1 MELARGTLADRRWA
15 LTLAT
20 FARRGTSGQIT
31 LVGADQKRYSIAL
44 DQGSIVAARSPMSAD
59 GVARVALTSRLVT
72 PEHVAELARR
82 HHVAPIRDEAEM
94 LADIARL
101 TPPQLQHL
109 RIDVTIRRAARTFA
123 VEAGQYILED
133 KACLPV
139 CGSDVDV
146 RAVVYQGIRRHMTD
160 QRLSDELRQLGG
172 TIFVLEPHAGSEL
185 HRFGFGEAEWP
196 LLAALR
202 DACTLPEL
210 EARLRDMD
218 PRTMQAAIYAL
229 VACGTAR
236 VLSAG
241 RTPTHTSLRAP
252 TPPSFNRAAPP
263 PNIARTLSPMA
274 ERTPMLPSIAR
285 TKTNPE
291 LAAEAA
297 ERAAR
302 ALEHDRPEDAVV
314 ELKKAVAL
322 VPNDVDYTAL
332 LGWALFCAADDKRS
346 IAPIA
351 RRALESA
358 VHASERPHVAQF
370 YLGRIERILG
380 RHREALGHFQAVLT
394 AQPDHRDASA
404 EVRVIEARMRREQ
417 SN

>member
-1 MELARGTLADRRWA
+1 MA
-15 LTLAT
+15 
-20 FARRGTSGQIT
+20 SQ
-31 LVGADQKRYSIAL
+31 
-44 DQGSIVAARSPMSAD
+44 
-59 GVARVALTSRLVT
+59 
-72 PEHVAELARR
+72 HVAELARR
-82 HHVAPIRDEAEM
+82 HRLAPVRDEAE
-94 LADIARL
+94 LLGDIARL
-101 TPPQLQHL
+101 TQPQLQRL

-133 KACLPV
+133 KACLLV

-146 RAVVYQGIRRHMTD
+146 RAVIYHGIRRHMTD
-160 QRLSDELRQLGG
+160 LRLRDELRQLGG
-172 TIFVLEPHAGSEL
+172 TIFVLEPHAGAEL

-202 DACTLPEL
+202 DPCSLPEL
-210 EARLRDMD
+210 EAQLREID

-241 RTPTHTSLRAP
+241 RTPTPPRLGRAP
-252 TPPSFNRAAPP
+252 TP

-274 ERTPMLPSIAR
+274 GRTPTQPAIAR

-297 ERAAR
+297 ERATR
-302 ALEHDRPEDAVV
+302 ALEHDKPEDAVV
-314 ELKKAVAL
+314 ELKMAVEL

-346 IAPIA
+346 IAPLA
-351 RRALESA
+351 RKALESA
-358 VHASERPHVAQF
+358 IHRSEKPHVARF
-370 YLGRIERILG
+370 YLGRIERMLG
-380 RHREALGHFQAVLT
+380 RDREALGHFHAVLV

-404 EVRVIEARMRREQ
+404 EVRVIEARIRRQ
-417 SN
+417 SSN

>member
-1 MELARGTLADRRWA
+1 
-15 LTLAT
+15 
-20 FARRGTSGQIT
+20 
-31 LVGADQKRYSIAL
+31 
-44 DQGSIVAARSPMSAD
+44 MSAD

-82 HHVAPIRDEAEM
+82 HSLAPVRDEVE
-94 LADIARL
+94 LLGDIARL
-101 TPPQLQHL
+101 TPPQQQRLH
-109 RIDVTIRRAARTFA
+109 IDVTIRRAARTFA

-139 CGSDVDV
+139 CGSEVDV
-146 RAVVYQGIRRHMTD
+146 RAVVYQGIRMHMTD
-160 QRLSDELRQLGG
+160 MRLAHELRQLGG
-172 TIFVLEPHAGSEL
+172 TIFVLEPHAGAEL
-185 HRFGFGEAEWP
+185 HRFGFGETEWP
-196 LLAALR
+196 LLAAMR
-202 DACTLPEL
+202 DACNLPEL
-210 EARLRDMD
+210 EARLRELD
-218 PRTMQAAIYAL
+218 PRTMHAAIYAL

-241 RTPTHTSLRAP
+241 RTPTLPSIGRAV
-252 TPPSFNRAAPP
+252 TP

-274 ERTPMLPSIAR
+274 GRTPTPPSISR

-302 ALEHDRPEDAVV
+302 ALEHDKPEAAVL
-314 ELKKAVAL
+314 ELKKAVEL

-346 IAPIA
+346 IAPLA
-351 RRALESA
+351 RKALESA
-358 VHASERPHVAQF
+358 IHKSEKPYVARF
-370 YLGRIERILG
+370 YLGRVERILG
-380 RHREALGHFQAVLT
+380 RHREALGHFQAVLV

-404 EVRVIEARMRREQ
+404 EVRVIEARIRREASS